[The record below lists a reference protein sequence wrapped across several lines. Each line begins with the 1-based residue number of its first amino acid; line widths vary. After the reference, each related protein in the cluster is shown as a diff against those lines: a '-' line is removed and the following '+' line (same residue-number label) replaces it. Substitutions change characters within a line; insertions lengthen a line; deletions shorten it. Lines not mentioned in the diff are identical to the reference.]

1 MISRTHFGAYPFSF
15 LIGFF
20 AYCFF
25 EIAIR
30 GRTHWT
36 MGILGG
42 GALCMLL
49 CFERHLHHPVRSALL
64 GAIYITAAEFCV
76 GVYVNLYRGWQI
88 WDYTNLTFQLYG
100 QISLLFSCIWFL
112 LCVPGCFLCRIIDRQ
127 FIGTTNASSNLH
139 NI

>member
-1 MISRTHFGAYPFSF
+1 MVSHKHFGAYPFSF
-15 LIGFF
+15 LFGFF

-42 GALCMLL
+42 SALCMLL
-49 CFERHLHHPVRSALL
+49 CFQRRLRHPVQAALL
-64 GAIYITAAEFCV
+64 GAIYITAIEFCV

-100 QISLLFSCIWFL
+100 QISLLFSSIWFL
-112 LCVPGCFLCRIIDRQ
+112 LCLFGNLLCRRIEKQ
-127 FIGTTNASSNLH
+127 FPISAAVAD
-139 NI
+139 